1 MGKETE
7 KRPERREVTIA
18 GMVERAA
25 GEKTVIR
32 GRAIVFGQPT
42 VLYEGDGYEVRE
54 VVDKDA
60 VTKELLDRSDIKMT
74 LYHDPT
80 RILARSNKGQ
90 GTLSYKVSAEGVD
103 FEFEPADNADGRT
116 LVTLVE
122 RGDLS
127 GCSFRAYQDYEEY
140 ERSRTVTR
148 EGDRRVITYTIRTV
162 TQVLDFTVTGNPQYE
177 QTSVEAFG
185 RSAVEADME
194 TLRREAVATAAAGQ
208 RRRTLEALG
217 FRDAERE

>member
-18 GMVERAA
+18 GTVERAA

-42 VLYEGDGYEVRE
+42 VLYEGEGYEVRE
-54 VVDKDA
+54 VVDRDA

-90 GTLSYKVSAEGVD
+90 GTLSYSVGDEGVD

-116 LVTLVE
+116 LLTLVE

-127 GCSFRAYQDYEEY
+127 GCSFRAWQDYDEY

-148 EGDRRVITYTIRTV
+148 EGDRRVITYTIRNITR
-162 TQVLDFTVTGNPQYE
+162 VLDFTVTGDPQYE
-177 QTSVEAFG
+177 QTSVEAFA
-185 RSAVEADME
+185 RSAVEADMD
-194 TLRREAVATAAAGQ
+194 AVRSEAAATVAAGK
-208 RRRTLEALG
+208 RRKTLESLG
-217 FRDAERE
+217 LAGKED

>member
-18 GMVERAA
+18 GTVERAA
-25 GEKTVIR
+25 GDKTVIR

-54 VVDKDA
+54 VVDKEA
-60 VTKELLDRSDIKMT
+60 ITKELLDRSDIKMT

-80 RILARSNKGQ
+80 RILARSNRGQ
-90 GTLSYKVSAEGVD
+90 GTLSYKVGAEGVD
-103 FEFEPADNADGRT
+103 FEFTPADNADGRT
-116 LVTLVE
+116 LTTLVE
-122 RGDLS
+122 RGDLT
-127 GCSFRAYQDYEEY
+127 GCSFKAWQDYGEY
-140 ERSRTVTR
+140 EKSRTVTR

-162 TQVLDFTVTGNPQYE
+162 TKVLDFTVTGDPQYE
-177 QTSVEAFG
+177 QTSVEAFA

-194 TLRREAVATAAAGQ
+194 TLRRETEAAGAAEA
-208 RRRTLEALG
+208 RRGVLAGLG
-217 FRDAERE
+217 FGKADK

>member
-32 GRAIVFGQPT
+32 GRAIVFGEPT
-42 VLYEGDGYEVRE
+42 VLYEGEGYEVRE

-60 VTKELLDRSDIKMT
+60 GTKELLDRSDIKMT

-103 FEFEPADNADGRT
+103 FEFEPADNSDGRT

-162 TQVLDFTVTGNPQYE
+162 TDVLDFTVTGNPQYE
-177 QTSVEAFG
+177 QTSVEAFARG
-185 RSAVEADME
+185 AVEADMRMLE
-194 TLRREAVATAAAGQ
+194 RESEAAKAAEARRDVLAG
-208 RRRTLEALG
+208 LG
-217 FRDAERE
+217 FMKAEE

>member
-32 GRAIVFGQPT
+32 GRAIVFGEPT
-42 VLYEGDGYEVRE
+42 VLYEGEGYEVRE

-90 GTLSYKVSAEGVD
+90 GTLRYEVSAEGVD
-103 FEFEPADNADGRT
+103 FEFEPADNSDGRT

-148 EGDRRVITYTIRTV
+148 EDDRRVITYTIRTV

-177 QTSVEAFG
+177 QTSVEAFARG
-185 RSAVEADME
+185 AVEADRRMLERE
-194 TLRREAVATAAAGQ
+194 TEAARTAEARRGVLAG
-208 RRRTLEALG
+208 LG
-217 FRDAERE
+217 FMKTEE

>member
-32 GRAIVFGQPT
+32 GRAIVFGEPT

-103 FEFEPADNADGRT
+103 FEFEPADNSDGRT

-127 GCSFRAYQDYEEY
+127 GCSFRAHQDYEEY

-148 EGDRRVITYTIRTV
+148 EGDLRVITYTICTV
-162 TQVLDFTVTGNPQYE
+162 TDVLDFTVTGNPQYE
-177 QTSVEAFG
+177 QTSVEAFARG
-185 RSAVEADME
+185 AVEADME
-194 TLRREAVATAAAGQ
+194 VIRSEAEATVAAGQ
-208 RRRTLEALG
+208 RRKTLEALG
-217 FRDAERE
+217 FAAKEE

>member
-32 GRAIVFGQPT
+32 GRAIVFGEPT
-42 VLYEGDGYEVRE
+42 VLYEGEGYEVRE

-90 GTLSYKVSAEGVD
+90 GTLRYEVSAEGVD
-103 FEFEPADNADGRT
+103 FEFEPADNSDGRT

-140 ERSRTVTR
+140 ERSRTVTK
-148 EGDRRVITYTIRTV
+148 EDDLRVITYTIRTV

-177 QTSVEAFG
+177 QTSVEAFARG
-185 RSAVEADME
+185 AVEADRRMLERE
-194 TLRREAVATAAAGQ
+194 TEAARTAEARKGV
-208 RRRTLEALG
+208 LESLG
-217 FRDAERE
+217 FGKAEE

>member
-42 VLYEGDGYEVRE
+42 VLYAGEGYEVRE

-90 GTLSYKVSAEGVD
+90 GTLSYSVGDGGVD

-116 LVTLVE
+116 LLTLVE

-148 EGDRRVITYTIRTV
+148 EDDRRVITYTIRTV

-177 QTSVEAFG
+177 QTSVEAFARG
-185 RSAVEADME
+185 AVEADRRMLERE
-194 TLRREAVATAAAGQ
+194 TEAARTAEARRGV
-208 RRRTLEALG
+208 LESLG
-217 FRDAERE
+217 FGKAEE

>member
-54 VVDKDA
+54 VVDREA

-90 GTLSYKVSAEGVD
+90 GTLSYSVGDGGVD

-116 LVTLVE
+116 LLTLVE

-127 GCSFRAYQDYEEY
+127 GCSFRAWQDYDEY
-140 ERSRTVTR
+140 ERSRTVTK
-148 EGDRRVITYTIRTV
+148 EGDRRVITYTIRNV
-162 TQVLDFTVTGNPQYE
+162 TRVLDFTVTGDPQYE

-185 RSAVEADME
+185 RSAVAADME
-194 TLRREAVATAAAGQ
+194 TLRREAEAARAAEARRDVLAG
-208 RRRTLEALG
+208 LG
-217 FRDAERE
+217 FGKTEK

>member
-32 GRAIVFGQPT
+32 GRAIVFGEPT
-42 VLYEGDGYEVRE
+42 VLYEGEGYEVRE

-103 FEFEPADNADGRT
+103 FEFEPADNSDGRT

-162 TQVLDFTVTGNPQYE
+162 TDVLDFTVTGNPQYE
-177 QTSVEAFG
+177 QTSVEAFARG
-185 RSAVEADME
+185 AVEADMRMLE
-194 TLRREAVATAAAGQ
+194 RESEAAKAAEARRDVLAG
-208 RRRTLEALG
+208 LG
-217 FRDAERE
+217 FMKAEE